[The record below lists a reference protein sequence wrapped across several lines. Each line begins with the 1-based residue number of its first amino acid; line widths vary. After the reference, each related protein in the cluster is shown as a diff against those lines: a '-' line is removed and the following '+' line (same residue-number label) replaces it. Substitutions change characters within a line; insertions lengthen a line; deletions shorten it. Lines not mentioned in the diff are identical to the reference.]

1 MEWFVESGKST
12 AVEDLSQALGISLV
26 LAHLLY
32 GMGFKKAESASSFLN
47 PTLQELSDPFEVTN
61 LKSGVERLSQS
72 IDAKERIFIF
82 GDYDVDGITS
92 IVQLISILRL
102 YGMNPGYCVPFRLSE
117 GYGLTR
123 DSIDR
128 ALSEGKPDLMLVVD
142 CGTNSKDILSYLKEL
157 GISVIVIDHHKLTK
171 EFPDS
176 AILINPHVN
185 DREKENAPWFELS
198 AAGLVFKFLHGLI
211 KYRRDLKDSVAY
223 EIKLSQ
229 IIDLAGM
236 GTISDLVPL
245 VGENRILSRY
255 GLKHIQSNQRMGIVT
270 LLEESGVESS
280 FGLSGSDVSYRLGP
294 RINASGRLGDASL
307 PVELLLTEDRQ
318 FAKNTARSMNQINLD
333 RQTIQHSISDEAEV
347 MIKEQLS
354 DSLGFVLA
362 SENWHPGVVGIV
374 ASRLSHKYNKPCIIL
389 GREEDFAKGSGR
401 SVPGVDLVAV
411 MKKCHS
417 LLEQWGGHPMAVG
430 LTLQWDQLA
439 FLKKAFNESLMA
451 LYPKGLP
458 EPVLT
463 IACWLDCEE
472 VNRSLLEELHLL
484 QPFGQRNPEPVFGIR
499 NVLFEEAPKRFGK
512 THQKFFIQKKK
523 SKEVLEG
530 VAWNRTDLPD
540 VGVPVDLAVR
550 LEWNVWRNKKSL
562 RLSLVDWKKSI
573 M

>member
-1 MEWFVESGKST
+1 MEWVVESGKST

-117 GYGLTR
+117 GYGLSR
-123 DSIDR
+123 DAIDR

-280 FGLSGSDVSYRLGP
+280 FGLSGSDISYRLGP

>member
-1 MEWFVESGKST
+1 MEWVVESGKST
-12 AVEDLSQALGISLV
+12 AVEDLSQALGISSV

-32 GMGFKKAESASSFLN
+32 GMGFKKAELASSFLN
-47 PTLQELSDPFEVTN
+47 PTLQELSDPFEITN

-102 YGMNPGYCVPFRLSE
+102 YGLNPGYCVPFRLSE

-123 DSIDR
+123 DAIDR

-185 DREKENAPWFELS
+185 DREKEKAPWFELS

-211 KYRRDLKDSVAY
+211 KYRRDLKDSFAY

-255 GLKHIQSNQRMGIVT
+255 GLKHIQSNQRMGIVA

-280 FGLSGSDVSYRLGP
+280 FGLSGSDISYRLGP

-318 FAKNTARSMNQINLD
+318 FAKKTARSLNQINLD

-347 MIKEQLS
+347 MIKKQLS

-439 FLKKAFNESLMA
+439 LFKKAFNESLMA

-472 VNRSLLEELHLL
+472 VNRSLLEEVHLL

-499 NVLFEEAPKRFGK
+499 NVFFEEAPKRFGK

-523 SKEVLEG
+523 SKGVLEG

>member
-117 GYGLTR
+117 GYGLSR
-123 DSIDR
+123 DAIDR

-439 FLKKAFNESLMA
+439 FLKKAFNESIMA

>member
-117 GYGLTR
+117 GYGLSR
-123 DSIDR
+123 DAIDR

-280 FGLSGSDVSYRLGP
+280 FGLSGSDISYRLGP

-439 FLKKAFNESLMA
+439 FLKKAFNESIMA

>member
-1 MEWFVESGKST
+1 MEWVVESGKSAT
-12 AVEDLSQALGISLV
+12 VEDLSKALGVSTV
-26 LAHLLY
+26 LAHLLSS
-32 GMGFKKAESASSFLN
+32 MGFKKAETASSFLN
-47 PTLQELSDPFEVTN
+47 PTLQDLSDPFEITN
-61 LKSGVERLSQS
+61 LKSGVERLSQA

-92 IVQLISILRL
+92 IVQLISILRM
-102 YGMNPGYCVPFRLSE
+102 YEMNPSYCVPLRLSE

-123 DSIDR
+123 NAIDR

-176 AILINPHVN
+176 AIMINPHVN
-185 DREKENAPWFELS
+185 DQEKEKAPWFELS

-211 KYRRDLKDSVAY
+211 KYRRELKDSFAF

-255 GLKHIQSNQRMGIVT
+255 GLKHIQSNQRMGIVA
-270 LLEESGVESS
+270 LLKESGVESS
-280 FGLSGSDVSYRLGP
+280 FGLSGSDISYRLGP
-294 RINASGRLGDASL
+294 RINASGRLADASL

-318 FAKNTARSMNQINLD
+318 FAKKTARSLNQINVD
-333 RQTIQHSISDEAEV
+333 RQTIQHSISDEAEA

-354 DSLGFVLA
+354 DSLGIVLA

-374 ASRLSHKYNKPCIIL
+374 ASRLSHKFNKPCIIL

-401 SVPGVDLVAV
+401 SVSGVDLVAV

-439 FLKKAFNESLMA
+439 LFKKAFNESLMA

-458 EPVLT
+458 EPILT
-463 IACWLDCEE
+463 IACWLDCEA
-472 VNRSLLEELHLL
+472 VDRSLLEELYLL

-499 NVLFEEAPKRFGK
+499 NVCFKETPKRFGK
-512 THQKFFIQKKK
+512 THQKFFIQKKN

-540 VGVPVDLAVR
+540 VGVAVDLAVR
-550 LEWNVWRNKKSL
+550 LEWNIWRNKKSL

>member
-117 GYGLTR
+117 GYGLSR

>member
-1 MEWFVESGKST
+1 MEWVVESGKST
-12 AVEDLSQALGISLV
+12 AVEDLSQALGISSV

-47 PTLQELSDPFEVTN
+47 PTLQELSDPFEITN

-123 DSIDR
+123 DAIDR

-142 CGTNSKDILSYLKEL
+142 CGTNSQDILSYLKEL

-255 GLKHIQSNQRMGIVT
+255 GLKHIQSNQRMGIVA

-280 FGLSGSDVSYRLGP
+280 FGLSGSDISYRLGP

-439 FLKKAFNESLMA
+439 FFKKAFNESLMA

-472 VNRSLLEELHLL
+472 VNRSLLEEVHLL

-499 NVLFEEAPKRFGK
+499 NVFFEEAPKQFGK

-523 SKEVLEG
+523 SKGVLEG

>member
-1 MEWFVESGKST
+1 MKEPAIKWQEKSFDQKIADTLANSTNLSPFVAKLLAERNIESI
-12 AVEDLSQALGISLV
+12 ADAEAFISPK
-26 LAHLLY
+26 LAHL
-32 GMGFKKAESASSFLN
+32 N
-47 PTLQELSDPFEVTN
+47 DPFDIKNMDRAVGRI
-61 LKSGVERLSQS
+61 K
-72 IDAKERIFIF
+72 DAIKKKEGILLV

-123 DSIDR
+123 DAIDR

-512 THQKFFIQKKK
+512 THQKFFIQKI
-523 SKEVLEG
+523 
-530 VAWNRTDLPD
+530 
-540 VGVPVDLAVR
+540 
-550 LEWNVWRNKKSL
+550 
-562 RLSLVDWKKSI
+562 LSLKKYLDLFCI
-573 M
+573 KMDIDLEFMQKNYLVNLILY

>member
-430 LTLQWDQLA
+430 LALQWDQLA

>member
-1 MEWFVESGKST
+1 MEWVVESGKST

-123 DSIDR
+123 DAIDR

-280 FGLSGSDVSYRLGP
+280 FGLSGSDISYRLGP

-439 FLKKAFNESLMA
+439 FLKKAFNESIMA

-484 QPFGQRNPEPVFGIR
+484 QPFGQLNPEPVFGIR

-550 LEWNVWRNKKSL
+550 LEWNIWRNKKSL

>member
-117 GYGLTR
+117 GYGLSR
-123 DSIDR
+123 DAIDR